1 MYILDVMNNVTS
13 DFIKP
18 LNWHFKHFTYSRC
31 HFSSDLYIPFVQFD
45 TEGAH
50 FMIMADVTTAEEIQD
65 QIKTLSAEL
74 SMCMEGRSSNIC
86 HEGVVN
92 AASDNGG
99 GLALALCT
107 AGGPVN

>member
-50 FMIMADVTTAEEIQD
+50 FMIMADVTTAEEMQD

-74 SMCMEGRSSNIC
+74 SSMK
-86 HEGVVN
+86 VYVWK
-92 AASDNGG
+92 A
-99 GLALALCT
+99 GLATFVMKVLSMLPMIT
-107 AGGPVN
+107 VVVLH

>member
-50 FMIMADVTTAEEIQD
+50 FMIMADVTTAEEMQD

-74 SMCMEGRSSNIC
+74 SQSMKVC
-86 HEGVVN
+86 VWK
-92 AASDNGG
+92 A
-99 GLALALCT
+99 GLATFVMKVLSML
-107 AGGPVN
+107 PVITVVVLH